1 MRTLLLFRGA
11 PGCGKDLFIKMH
23 GLSNF
28 SVSANHIKMLC
39 AAPRQMESGE
49 WAYDNS
55 NTSEEREVMF
65 QILQRRMSNGEFTVV
80 DSTNVTTKEMNRF
93 VSLAAQY
100 KYKVYMIDMT
110 NVPIEECKQRNKL
123 SNVMDRVPEHVID
136 MAYEKFSKERIPN
149 KIVALNPD
157 DFNTIKE
164 KPVDLNIYD
173 RVHIVGDVH
182 GCYKKLLRYFELIGG
197 LKENDFYIF
206 CGDYIDRGP
215 DSDKVVRALISIAA
229 LPNVCLLEGNHE
241 RHLYMWS
248 KDKKSS
254 SEIFEKETRKLL
266 DNSGLSKQEVRRFY
280 NQLLPCLYFDYKTT
294 ADIDSRW
301 IATHGGIASPYE
313 DEPVGLL
320 GIPTEQMIRG
330 VGRYE
335 NLDKVAMCW
344 DSKSTFNQVF
354 GHRNTKNFPV
364 NMGHK
369 CFVLEGKVERGGHLR
384 TLNLSHNERPASIEV

>member
-55 NTSEEREVMF
+55 NTSEEREIMS

-123 SNVMDRVPEHVID
+123 SNVMDRVPEYVID

-149 KIVALNPD
+149 TISYSPACIS
-157 DFNTIKE
+157 TIKLQ
-164 KPVDLNIYD
+164 PILIADGLQRMVVLL
-173 RVHIVGDVH
+173 VHM
-182 GCYKKLLRYFELIGG
+182 KMNLLVFLE
-197 LKENDFYIF
+197 F
-206 CGDYIDRGP
+206 
-215 DSDKVVRALISIAA
+215 
-229 LPNVCLLEGNHE
+229 LPN
-241 RHLYMWS
+241 
-248 KDKKSS
+248 K
-254 SEIFEKETRKLL
+254 
-266 DNSGLSKQEVRRFY
+266 
-280 NQLLPCLYFDYKTT
+280 
-294 ADIDSRW
+294 
-301 IATHGGIASPYE
+301 
-313 DEPVGLL
+313 
-320 GIPTEQMIRG
+320 
-330 VGRYE
+330 
-335 NLDKVAMCW
+335 
-344 DSKSTFNQVF
+344 
-354 GHRNTKNFPV
+354 
-364 NMGHK
+364 
-369 CFVLEGKVERGGHLR
+369 
-384 TLNLSHNERPASIEV
+384 